1 MNTHADK
8 IQENK
13 SQSVSNETSQ
23 KQGGDKST
31 FQFVDNRPEAIAQR
45 KLQEIANTSKQVS
58 QLRAFQE
65 MPNNSSQAQKTA
77 QLQSMADNHSTQQ
90 QQPIQKKE
98 NNTGLPDD
106 LKTGMENLSG
116 TSLGDVK
123 VHRNSDK
130 PAQLQA
136 HAYAQGTDIHLGPGQ
151 EKHLP
156 HEAWHVVQQKQGRV
170 KPIMQMKGKVIINDD
185 IGLEKEAD
193 VMGTKA
199 LEMRRDGIADESNK
213 NVADNINLNQFQPI
227 VQSKKNSISDTD
239 NSTIQ
244 LKRERRGAVVES
256 TLKPEEIEYLQK
268 FRDVENILK
277 FNFAGS
283 GEKAWKTHKEK
294 YAKPG
299 KEQMGNAEHQSG
311 GKKYGKE
318 KKTLNKNKT
327 IFEYAGP
334 ISKLFGKKG
343 LKDSGKNSTQA
354 NLEDAQREFNGYM
367 MKYLEARTHL
377 ANCNDVLL
385 DGINGLATIPEEKE
399 LNLGMPLKK
408 VQIAI
413 KGFSRGAAA
422 ASVFS
427 NWINSS
433 AYKDNVDINLVLI
446 DPVHGTGMIAKG
458 LMPGEQDVSA
468 IHDQAAPDTT
478 GTTYLMPIKSG
489 HSSNYFTPQNI
500 RGYQRLIIGFGS
512 GIKHSF
518 GLGEKEE
525 STLKYL
531 GKPVKGMQLSTLP
544 KGLFVVDAADMNII
558 KVPNMKIWKSH
569 FEDLVLGK
577 ANKQEGR
584 DDVIKEALV
593 ALNEY
598 L

>member
-1 MNTHADK
+1 MNKHADK
-8 IQENK
+8 TQKNN
-13 SQSVSNETSQ
+13 SQSVANGESQ
-23 KQGGDKST
+23 MQSSGEST
-31 FQFVDNRPEAIAQR
+31 FQFVDDRPEAVAQR
-45 KLQEIANTSKQVS
+45 KLQEMANNRPRATQLRDFQNMTNNSQQSKQ
-58 QLRAFQE
+58 A
-65 MPNNSSQAQKTA
+65 A
-77 QLQSMADNHSTQQ
+77 QLQTMANNHSAQHQQ
-90 QQPIQKKE
+90 TIQKKE
-98 NNTGLPDD
+98 NNTGLSDN

-116 TSLGDVK
+116 ISLDDVK
-123 VHRNSDK
+123 VHHNSDK

-170 KPIMQMKGKVIINDD
+170 KPTKQMKSKVNINDD
-185 IGLEKEAD
+185 QNLEREAD
-193 VMGTKA
+193 IMGAKA
-199 LEMRRDGIADESNK
+199 MQLKPNLLETQNK
-213 NVADNINLNQFQPI
+213 SVSLQTPT
-227 VQSKKNSISDTD
+227 VQRAWKETTSPEELYTD

-244 LKRERRGAVVES
+244 LERERRGAVVES
-256 TLKPEEIEYLQK
+256 TLKPEEIEYLQQ

-299 KEQMGNAEHQSG
+299 KEQMGNARHQSG

-327 IFEYAGP
+327 VFEYAGP
-334 ISKLFGKKG
+334 ISKLFGKFGKKG
-343 LKDSGKNSTQA
+343 LKDSGKNSTEE
-354 NLEDAQREFNGYM
+354 NLADAQSEFNGYM
-367 MKYLEARTHL
+367 EKHLEAKNHL
-377 ANCNDVLL
+377 A
-385 DGINGLATIPEEKE
+385 AIPKI
-399 LNLGMPLKK
+399 
-408 VQIAI
+408 QIAI
-413 KGFSRGAAA
+413 KGFSRGAAT
-422 ASVFS
+422 ASVFA

-446 DPVHGTGMIAKG
+446 DPVHGTGRVTKG

-478 GTTYLMPIKSG
+478 GTTYLMPIESG
-489 HSSNYFTPQNI
+489 HSSNYFTPQKI
-500 RGYQRLIIGFGS
+500 SGYQRLIIGFGS

-525 STLKYL
+525 STLKY
-531 GKPVKGMQLSTLP
+531 GGNPVKGMQLSTLP

-577 ANKQEGR
+577 ANKKERR

-598 L
+598 F

>member
-8 IQENK
+8 TQENK

-23 KQGGDKST
+23 KQGGGEST
-31 FQFVDNRPEAIAQR
+31 FQFVDNRPEAIVQR
-45 KLQEIANTSKQVS
+45 KLQEMANNSSHVS

-65 MPNNSSQAQKTA
+65 MPNNSTQAQKTA

-98 NNTGLPDD
+98 NNTGLPDN

-116 TSLGDVK
+116 ISLDDVK

-136 HAYAQGTDIHLGPGQ
+136 HAYAQGTDIHLGAGQ

-156 HEAWHVVQQKQGRV
+156 HEAWHVIQQKQGRV
-170 KPIMQMKGKVIINDD
+170 NPTMQMKGKVNINDD

-193 VMGTKA
+193 VMGAKA
-199 LEMRRDGIADESNK
+199 LQMRRDGIVDELNQ
-213 NVADNINLNQFQPI
+213 NVADNINLAQFQPV

-244 LKRERRGAVVES
+244 LERERRGAVVES

-327 IFEYAGP
+327 VFEYAGP
-334 ISKLFGKKG
+334 ISKLFGKFGKKG
-343 LKDSGKNSTQA
+343 LKDSGKNSTEE
-354 NLEDAQREFNGYM
+354 NLADAQSEFNGYM
-367 MKYLEARTHL
+367 ENYLEAKNHL
-377 ANCNDVLL
+377 AE
-385 DGINGLATIPEEKE
+385 IPKI
-399 LNLGMPLKK
+399 
-408 VQIAI
+408 QIAI
-413 KGFSRGAAA
+413 KGFSRGAAT
-422 ASVFS
+422 ASVFA

-446 DPVHGTGMIAKG
+446 DPVHGTGMVSKG
-458 LMPGEQDVSA
+458 LMPDEQDVSA

-489 HSSNYFTPQNI
+489 HSSNYFTPQKI
-500 RGYQRLIIGFGS
+500 RGYQRLIIGCGS

-577 ANKQEGR
+577 ANKKEGR
-584 DDVIKEALV
+584 DDVIKKALV

-598 L
+598 F